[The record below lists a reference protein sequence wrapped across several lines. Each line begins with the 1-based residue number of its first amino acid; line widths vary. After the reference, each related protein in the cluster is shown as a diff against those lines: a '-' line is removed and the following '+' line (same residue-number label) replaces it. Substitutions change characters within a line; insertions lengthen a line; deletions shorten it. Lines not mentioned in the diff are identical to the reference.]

1 MPVKN
6 IFVTLTKHM
15 YYRRRVKAREVG
27 VMCWKSG
34 TEGMTFKADG
44 LAAW

>member
-6 IFVTLTKHM
+6 IFVTLEKHM

-27 VMCWKSG
+27 GMCGKNG
-34 TEGMTFKADG
+34 AEGVAFKADG
-44 LAAW
+44 PAVW